1 MEMIYYEIRFMTFDL
16 VMYMFGLFGF
26 FFFLQFRPT
35 IIIIVVIV
43 WLLCIYYTQLK
54 LYNMWNH

>member
-26 FFFLQFRPT
+26 FFSLQFRPT

>member
-1 MEMIYYEIRFMTFDL
+1 MIYYEIRFMTFDL

-26 FFFLQFRPT
+26 FFSLQFRPT